1 MARFERHMKPIRALN
16 ENRRLKLIRDELKKD
31 LQLQRK
37 MLRAKKSEQAILG
50 ARIEKLCPSTI
61 RATSETPC
69 YKRVSAP
76 LRGSGRFREVPG
88 RFLATFMPIGS
99 ARAAPKCECEV

>member
-1 MARFERHMKPIRALN
+1 MSIFKSNEGEMARFERHMKPIRALN

-61 RATSETPC
+61 RATSETLAISGFQRPFG
-69 YKRVSAP
+69 AP
-76 LRGSGRFREVPG
+76 GGSGRFRE
-88 RFLATFMPIGS
+88 GS
-99 ARAAPKCECEV
+99 LQLSCQ